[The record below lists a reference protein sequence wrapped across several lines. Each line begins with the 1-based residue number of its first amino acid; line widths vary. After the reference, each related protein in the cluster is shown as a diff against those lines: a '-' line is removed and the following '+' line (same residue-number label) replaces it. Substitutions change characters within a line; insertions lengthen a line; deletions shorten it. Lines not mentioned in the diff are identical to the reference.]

1 MMPLKHIRKKEQY
14 TTTLTSIQ
22 SQQTA
27 KMQTP
32 NLIKYRPGCFLN
44 LQVVRVSLGVTPS
57 LADTLTKSTLSSP

>member
-1 MMPLKHIRKKEQY
+1 MPLKHIRKKEQY

-22 SQQTA
+22 SQQTP

-44 LQVVRVSLGVTPS
+44 LQVVRVSLGVMPS
-57 LADTLTKSTLSSP
+57 LVVTLSSP